1 MANNHFNAWIY
12 GEVQGSDPGAGAP
25 PTYSRIIDYT
35 AAQSGIKGFPSQ
47 GVLFHPLSPVQ
58 TIGGIS
64 CAAIIEIFPTGL
76 NVHSRKY
83 ATDATVATL
92 TTAAT

>member
-12 GEVQGSDPGAGAP
+12 GEVQGNDPGSGTTNAYA
-25 PTYSRIIDYT
+25 RVIDY
-35 AAQSGIKGFPSQ
+35 AASQRGIKGFPSQ
-47 GVLFHPLSPVQ
+47 GVVFHPLSPVVE
-58 TIGGIS
+58 IGGVN
-64 CAAIIEIFPTGL
+64 CNAIIEVLPGGL

-83 ATDATVATL
+83 ATVSTVPDL

>member
-25 PTYSRIIDYT
+25 PTYSRYIDYT

-58 TIGGIS
+58 TIGGVS
-64 CAAIIEIFPTGL
+64 CAAIIEVFPTGL
-76 NVHSRKY
+76 NIHPRRY
-83 ATDATVATL
+83 ATDATVTTL